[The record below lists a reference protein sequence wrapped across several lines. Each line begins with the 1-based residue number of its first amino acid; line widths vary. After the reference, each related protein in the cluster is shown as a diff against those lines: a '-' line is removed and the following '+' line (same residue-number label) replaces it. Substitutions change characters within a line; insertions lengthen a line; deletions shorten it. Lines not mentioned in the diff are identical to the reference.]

1 MRSHVLVMGRDAEVG
16 ARRSTPIERTKDTRF
31 NWNGPLYSIAS
42 LSRAE
47 RAVLLFIFTQ
57 NRLKPNKKSD
67 SKITE
72 NIWILI
78 RFFFV
83 SAVQN
88 NSNANGYILEPS
100 LVSKLNMSNFYTSCI
115 YDVCN
120 SDTQG
125 INIHIHIYIA
135 AAARV
140 IKL

>member
-1 MRSHVLVMGRDAEVG
+1 M
-16 ARRSTPIERTKDTRF
+16 
-31 NWNGPLYSIAS
+31 N
-42 LSRAE
+42 
-47 RAVLLFIFTQ
+47 
-57 NRLKPNKKSD
+57 SD
-67 SKITE
+67 KI
-72 NIWILI
+72 
-78 RFFFV
+78 FFFV

-120 SDTQG
+120 SDTQW